1 MQTLS
6 WRSVLA
12 EFIGTFSLV
21 TVGCGA
27 IIIESQ
33 TGSLTHVG
41 VSIAFGMVV
50 MVMIAATGHISGA
63 HLNPA
68 VTLAFA
74 FTRHFP
80 LRWVGGYLAAQFTG
94 AVAGSI
100 VLGALFGFD
109 AQLGVT
115 LPSGS
120 LTQSFLLEVLL
131 TAALMFVITAVAT
144 DTKAVGQ
151 LAAIMIGATVMV
163 NALWGG
169 PISGASMN
177 PARSFGPALING
189 NWEHQWLYLIAP
201 IIGAFLG
208 ALIYQ
213 LIREP
218 SGKGQNQE
226 NKT

>member
-1 MQTLS
+1 MQKYP
-6 WRSVLA
+6 WRSFLA

-21 TVGCGA
+21 IVGCGA
-27 IIIESQ
+27 IAVQTQ
-33 TGSLTHVG
+33 TGSLTHLG
-41 VSIAFGMVV
+41 VAVAFGLVV
-50 MVMIAATGHISGA
+50 MIMISAIGHISGA

-74 FTRHFP
+74 VSRHFP
-80 LRWVGGYLAAQFTG
+80 WRLTTGYFLAQFSGATLAAM
-94 AVAGSI
+94 
-100 VLGALFGFD
+100 VLRAIFGGE

-120 LTQSFLLEVLL
+120 VLQSFFLEVLL
-131 TAALMFVITAVAT
+131 TASLMFVITAVAT

-177 PARSFGPALING
+177 PARSFGPAIVSG
-189 NWEHQWLYLIAP
+189 IWGSQWIYWIAP
-201 IIGAFLG
+201 ILGAILG
-208 ALIYQ
+208 ALAYQ
-213 LIREP
+213 VIREP
-218 SGKGQNQE
+218 L
-226 NKT
+226 NKEV

>member
-1 MQTLS
+1 MNS
-6 WRSVLA
+6 YPWRSIFA

-27 IIIESQ
+27 IAVQSQ
-33 TGSLTHVG
+33 TGALTHVG
-41 VSIAFGMVV
+41 VATAFGLVV
-50 MVMIAATGHISGA
+50 MVMVSAVGHISGA

-74 FTRHFP
+74 VTRHFP
-80 LRWVGGYLAAQFTG
+80 WRFTGGYFLAQFAG
-94 AVAGSI
+94 AITASFLLQVLFASRVA
-100 VLGALFGFD
+100 
-109 AQLGVT
+109 LGVT
-115 LPSGS
+115 QPSGEII
-120 LTQSFLLEVLL
+120 QSFLLEMLL
-131 TAALMFVITAVAT
+131 TASLMFVITAVAT

-177 PARSFGPALING
+177 PARSFGPALVSG
-189 NWEHQWLYLIAP
+189 VWGAQWIYWLAP
-201 IIGAFLG
+201 ILGAILG
-208 ALIYQ
+208 ALTYQ

-218 SGKGQNQE
+218 SVGNH
-226 NKT
+226 NTP